1 MEQEMTGIETKF
13 YVQGMK
19 CDGCIAKAREALG
32 KLPGYEESE
41 FDLKAGT
48 ALVKGDI
55 DPQAAAF
62 ALSEVGYPAVVK
74 SD

>member
-1 MEQEMTGIETKF
+1 MSSAIETRF

-32 KLPGYEESE
+32 EIPGVESSD
-41 FDLKAGT
+41 FDLQAGT
-48 ALVKGDI
+48 AVVRGDA
-55 DPQAAAF
+55 DPQAVAQ
-62 ALSEVGYPAVVK
+62 ALTQVGYPAVVK

>member
-1 MEQEMTGIETKF
+1 MEQEMSAIETNF

-32 KLPGYEESE
+32 KVPGYEESD

-48 ALVKGDI
+48 AVVKGDI
-55 DPQAAAF
+55 DPQAAAH
-62 ALSEVGYPAVVK
+62 ALTEVGYPAAVK